1 MTIYLDH
8 NVFIKFLDGLI
19 DMNAIYPFLIID
31 EISYDLTKKHLVKHR
46 NYDFTDEEMNYI
58 QSEKDILLR
67 NMLWSKDV

>member
-31 EISYDLTKKHLVKHR
+31 EISYDLTKKHLV
-46 NYDFTDEEMNYI
+46 
-58 QSEKDILLR
+58 
-67 NMLWSKDV
+67 